1 MGRKN
6 GISPEIVQLTDTE
19 NESME
24 KLDRGE
30 IDGLATILSFDFNR
44 EVLPVSRIGGSDYY
58 YAVNK
63 ARPDLLIGFRIEAS
77 I

>member
-1 MGRKN
+1 
-6 GISPEIVQLTDTE
+6 
-19 NESME
+19 ME